1 MLVGNPAKL
10 LSRRRRGNEEE
21 RRGGVGVK
29 GGKGDGNGDG
39 DGEATD
45 EDIIAALR
53 RWKIE
58 TAETMSRFDDDEADE
73 DARRDETRDET
84 QNVVPQ
90 PPKWTPQPPPGIPPQ
105 RPPGMRPQPPGEG
118 GGPRRPNG
126 RVATGGRAARAA
138 AAAAAKSTGPETG
151 VILSRQNPKPRAASE
166 TSGGGVDRL
175 VLEG

>member
-1 MLVGNPAKL
+1 M
-10 LSRRRRGNEEE
+10 
-21 RRGGVGVK
+21 K
-29 GGKGDGNGDG
+29 GGKGDDGDGNG

-58 TAETMSRFDDDEADE
+58 MAETLSRFNDQKADE
-73 DARRDETRDET
+73 DAMEVEFQETRPASDENLEDLADLAKAAAEVHPAAA
-84 QNVVPQ
+84 QVHAAAA
-90 PPKWTPQPPPGIPPQ
+90 PGDSAAAPA
-105 RPPGMRPQPPGEG
+105 GDAAATA
-118 GGPRRPNG
+118 G
-126 RVATGGRAARAA
+126 RGGRPETTERTSGDGRTRPRAAAA

-175 VLEG
+175 ILED

>member
-1 MLVGNPAKL
+1 MADRGDVAEGGGRADEGASALTTGEGMLVGNPAKL

-58 TAETMSRFDDDEADE
+58 TAETMSRFDDDEADRVT
-73 DARRDETRDET
+73 ARLRRLRDR
-84 QNVVPQ
+84 
-90 PPKWTPQPPPGIPPQ
+90 
-105 RPPGMRPQPPGEG
+105 G
-118 GGPRRPNG
+118 G
-126 RVATGGRAARAA
+126 
-138 AAAAAKSTGPETG
+138 
-151 VILSRQNPKPRAASE
+151 
-166 TSGGGVDRL
+166 
-175 VLEG
+175 

>member
-1 MLVGNPAKL
+1 MKG
-10 LSRRRRGNEEE
+10 E
-21 RRGGVGVK
+21 RGG
-29 GGKGDGNGDG
+29 GNGDG

-84 QNVVPQ
+84 RNVVPQ
-90 PPKWTPQPPPGIPPQ
+90 PPQGTPQPPPGIPPQ
-105 RPPGMRPQPPGEG
+105 APPGDAAATAGRGGRPETTERTSGDWRTRRSRG
-118 GGPRRPNG
+118 GG
-126 RVATGGRAARAA
+126 GGGEIHRA
-138 AAAAAKSTGPETG
+138 GDG